1 MPEIAYYWFGSLS
14 IDAALSAH
22 KQRTGQPAQQIV
34 CRTVDLPEVAKQL
47 RPETV
52 ELQTNNYVQRGTLY
66 LAALQSWYIVP

>member
-1 MPEIAYYWFGSLS
+1 MPETAYLWVDTLNIGQ
-14 IDAALSAH
+14 ALYEH
-22 KQRTGQPAQQIV
+22 KTRTGQPAQQIV